1 MLGDSTIR
9 QFFLFAATELKLQT
23 YQKDANLFWHVP
35 RLGRHETFNITIYYR
50 AHGLPIRLPG
60 SPSLSPYIT
69 DITKEIIGG
78 RDVVIIINLGLHYV
92 EYDPVFYIHRLIGI
106 KKALERHLEIYPGT
120 KIIIKGMNIAKVKSL
135 PFEWL
140 VNRYDTILKNIFE
153 TLKNSVYVHLLDM
166 TTLWPLTKDYHPPN
180 HIIREQA
187 HLMFGYICDMP

>member
-1 MLGDSTIR
+1 MGFQYD
-9 QFFLFAATELKLQT
+9 
-23 YQKDANLFWHVP
+23 YQEVQA
-35 RLGRHETFNITIYYR
+35 Y
-50 AHGLPIRLPG
+50 
-60 SPSLSPYIT
+60 SPYIT

-106 KKALERHLEIYPGT
+106 KKSLERHLEIYPGT

-166 TTLWPLTKDYHPPN
+166 TTLWPLTKDYHPP
-180 HIIREQA
+180 
-187 HLMFGYICDMP
+187 